1 MPDLQDGESTEM
13 QGSGSKPYIL
23 KNTGGVYSCTCPA
36 WRNQSIAI
44 EKRSC
49 KHLRKLRGDAAEEAR
64 TGGALPQR
72 PAKSA
77 TDGADEDSG
86 PPVLLAESWD
96 NTTDLTD
103 WWMSEKLDGVRAYWD
118 GQQFLS
124 RQGNIYHAPDWF
136 VEGLPAVPLDGELW
150 IDRKKFQRT
159 VSIVRRQDK
168 SDLWNEVR
176 FLIFDA
182 PAATGGFED
191 RLAFLKD
198 ALAKGT
204 AKFASQHAHER
215 CKSLEALRA
224 ELARIEA
231 LHGEGLMLRQPGSK
245 YVAGRSSSLLKVKTF
260 HDAEAVVIGHQA
272 GAGRHTGRM
281 GALLVRLPNGTDFAI
296 GTGFSDRER
305 ENPPAIGATVTFRYQ
320 ELSDAGVPRF
330 PSWVGLR
337 LDAAVKSPPERS
349 AQAPSLTPSLQH
361 STAPAQPTAP
371 NPQAKS
377 PQPTPP
383 PSGSGNTPRYFEFTD
398 DSSNKFWEIS
408 QSGSSLTTRWGRIGS
423 TGQNKTKSFADE
435 KAASNAVAKLIQQ
448 KADEGYIERDK

>member
-36 WRNQSIAI
+36 WRNQSITI
-44 EKRSC
+44 EKRTC
-49 KHLRKLRGDAAEEAR
+49 KHLRKFRGDAAEETR
-64 TGGALPQR
+64 IGGALPQR
-72 PAKSA
+72 PAKSTA
-77 TDGADEDSG
+77 EGADEDSG
-86 PPVLLAESWD
+86 PPLLLAESWD
-96 NTTDLTD
+96 NATDLTD

-118 GQQFLS
+118 GKQFLS

-136 VEGLPAVPLDGELW
+136 IEGLPGVPLDGELW

-168 SDLWNEVR
+168 SDLWKEVR
-176 FLIFDA
+176 YLIFDA

-215 CKSLEALRA
+215 CKSLGALRA

-231 LHGEGLMLRQPGSK
+231 LAGEGLMLRQPGSK

-260 HDAEAVVIGHQA
+260 HDAEAVVVGHQA
-272 GAGRHTGRM
+272 GAGRHQGRM

-337 LDAAVKSPPERS
+337 LDAADREPSPARS
-349 AQAPSLTPSLQH
+349 TQS
-361 STAPAQPTAP
+361 APAPVTRASKPASSAAVPAAP
-371 NPQAKS
+371 ASNA
-377 PQPTPP
+377 TPAAT
-383 PSGSGNTPRYFEFTD
+383 SAARYFEFTD
-398 DSSNKFWEIS
+398 DTSNKFWEVS
-408 QSGSSLTTRWGRIGS
+408 QSGNSITTRWGRIGS
-423 TGQNKTKSFADE
+423 TGQNKSKSFPDE
-435 KAASNAVAKLIQQ
+435 KAAANAVAKLIQQ
-448 KADEGYIERDK
+448 KTDEGYVERGK